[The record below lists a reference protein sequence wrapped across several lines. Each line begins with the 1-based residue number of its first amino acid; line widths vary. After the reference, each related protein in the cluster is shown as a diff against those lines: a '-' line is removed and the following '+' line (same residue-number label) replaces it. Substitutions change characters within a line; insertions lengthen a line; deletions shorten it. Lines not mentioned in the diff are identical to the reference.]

1 MYNDETLCPEK
12 YEYLTRESLYVDKK
26 KSYVVFVFF
35 INFIFLFNSLNISF
49 YHCTVKY
56 EIFDFKIFSIL
67 IFIDFSI

>member
-35 INFIFLFNSLNISF
+35 KLYFSL
-49 YHCTVKY
+49 
-56 EIFDFKIFSIL
+56 
-67 IFIDFSI
+67 